1 MTQQTSAGLDLIVLV
16 ADSNMRAGM
25 QALLG
30 RREILASG
38 GPIKFQVVAHP
49 HRDPGVRQTC
59 HDFLRPFLRRASH
72 ALVMFDREGSGAE
85 VQPRDEIEEEV
96 QRRLDANGWSER
108 SAVIVI
114 EPELEAWIWADWQ
127 ACRAALGFQP
137 SSADLRSWL
146 VGSGYLPRG
155 CPQKPPRPKEAFEA
169 MLRRLGRPRS
179 SSLYGAI
186 AEHACFESC
195 RDPAFQRLRSTLE
208 SWFGLQLRSG
218 SDSA

>member
-1 MTQQTSAGLDLIVLV
+1 MTQTPPAFDLIVLV
-16 ADSNMRAGM
+16 ADSNMKAGM

-30 RREILASG
+30 RCESLGSRRPL
-38 GPIKFQVVAHP
+38 KFAVVAHP

-59 HDFLRPFLRRASH
+59 HNFLRPFLRRASH
-72 ALVMFDREGSGAE
+72 ALVIFDREGCGAGA
-85 VQPRDEIEEEV
+85 QSRQEIEDEV

-127 ACRAALGFQP
+127 ACQAALALQP

-146 VGSGYLPRG
+146 LRSGYLPHGHPR
-155 CPQKPPRPKEAFEA
+155 KPSRPKEAFEA
-169 MLRRLGRPRS
+169 VLRRLGRPRS

-186 AEHACFESC
+186 AEHASFESC
-195 RDPAFQRLRSTLE
+195 RDPAFEKLRSTLAN
-208 SWFGLQLRSG
+208 WFGLAPRSG
-218 SDSA
+218 SAGA